1 LNTSGQSDRKE
12 KHYIFYKES
21 IKKYS
26 PFSVKALR
34 WNSKESQLV
43 RFRSLLRLG
52 DFQNKSLLDVGCGI
66 ADLFFFLKDNS
77 FNIKYTGI
85 EILKEFFDTAKIRLN
100 GYENINLIN
109 NDFFNHKFT
118 NSYDFTICN
127 GSLNLKEDDNYRLL
141 FDFINKSIS
150 ITNNAIGVTLLKEAD
165 GYIKDERLFHY
176 DQKIVESLLNEM
188 NIKNYK
194 IFSDY
199 ADNDFTVLIYL

>member
-66 ADLFFFLKDNS
+66 ADLFFFLKENS
-77 FNIKYTGI
+77 FNIKYRGI

>member
-1 LNTSGQSDRKE
+1 MNTSGQSDRKE

-66 ADLFFFLKDNS
+66 ADLFFFLKENS

>member
-66 ADLFFFLKDNS
+66 ADLFFFLKENS